1 MCGRPEPSTIGN
13 TMSEITSSRSRW
25 RAFQPD
31 TAGAIYG
38 TITATAVIAAT
49 VGHATPRQVLGV
61 TVATVL
67 VLWLA
72 HVYAHALAHH
82 LRGATSVQWS
92 AIVRAMG
99 EERPMLV
106 APLPAFV
113 LLLLGV
119 LGLLDE
125 ERSIRLAL
133 WAGVLQLIGWGLA
146 FARRQGWGWPAATVA
161 GLVNGVFG
169 LAVVLLEVL
178 LH

>member
-1 MCGRPEPSTIGN
+1 
-13 TMSEITSSRSRW
+13 MSEITRPRSRW

-49 VGHATPRQVLGV
+49 VGHASPRQVLGV

-67 VLWLA
+67 VFWLA

-82 LRGATSVQWS
+82 LRGATHVQWS
-92 AIVRAMG
+92 AVVAAMR

-106 APLPAFV
+106 APLPAFL

-119 LGLLDE
+119 LGVLDE
-125 ERSIRLAL
+125 GRSIRWAL
-133 WAGVLQLIGWGLA
+133 WAGVLQLVAWGLA
-146 FARRQGWGWPAATVA
+146 FARRQGWGWPTAAVA

-169 LAVVLLEVL
+169 LIVVFLEVL